1 MLVWYVI
8 WVIMLIFRLGK
19 GCEEVS
25 QALVS
30 VIVATYR
37 RDDALKQALFS
48 LGEQTYPNMEIVL
61 VDDSAEP
68 QWQEKVARIA
78 DDFRNAYPQA
88 SLHHITNPVNL
99 GSAKTRNTGIEAARG
114 EYVTFLDDDDVYLP
128 EKVQNQVA
136 EMILQN
142 ADYSITDLKLYNENG
157 HQIDIR
163 TRSYIQSTE
172 PDQLMRY
179 HLMYHMTGTDT
190 MMFRKD
196 YLLSIGGFSL
206 IDLGDE
212 FYLMEKA
219 IAKGGKFVYV
229 PVCDVKAYVHTGE
242 NGLSSGLSKI
252 QCENSI
258 YEFKKK
264 RFSGLDKK
272 TIRHIKMRHL
282 AVLAFARLRRKEYGL
297 FLKNGIHAVLV
308 APVGGTK
315 LILNR
320 KL

>member
-1 MLVWYVI
+1 L
-8 WVIMLIFRLGK
+8 
-19 GCEEVS
+19 S

-30 VIVATYR
+30 VVTATYR
-37 RDDALKQALFS
+37 QEDALKRALFS

-61 VDDSAEP
+61 VDDSAEKI
-68 QWQEKVARIA
+68 WNEKVASIVEA
-78 DDFRNAYPQA
+78 FRTSYPNV
-88 SLHHITNPVNL
+88 SLQHITNPENL
-99 GSAKTRNTGIEAARG
+99 GSAKSRNVGIAAAKG
-114 EYVTFLDDDDVYLP
+114 EYITFLDDDDEYLP
-128 EKVQNQVA
+128 EKVANQVS
-136 EMILQN
+136 EMVESQ
-142 ADYSITDLKLYNENG
+142 ADYSITDLKLYNEND
-157 HQIDIR
+157 HLID
-163 TRSYIQSTE
+163 TRSRAYIKSND
-172 PDQLMRY
+172 PKQLMRY

-190 MMFRKD
+190 MMFRKE
-196 YLLSIGGFSL
+196 YLLAIEGFSL

-219 IAKGGKFVYV
+219 ISKGGKFVYV

-264 RFSGLDKK
+264 WFADLDRK
-272 TIRHIKMRHL
+272 TIRQIKMQHC
-282 AVLAFARLRRKEYGL
+282 AVLAFARLRRKEYGK
-297 FLKNGIHAVLV
+297 FLKQGFKAVLV
-308 APVGGTK
+308 SPIGGIK